1 MIRPTP
7 RAPRTATLFHY
18 TTLFRAILRAAAELP
33 LDDLGAPM
41 DVLWYRVPMPAD
53 APADVP
59 LGTIDGRGMVVAIPR
74 AGYWQCARIIEKGGF
89 PARSEER
96 RVGKEC
102 VSTCRSRWAPYH
114 SKKKQHNY

>member
-89 PARSEER
+89 RSEEHTSELQSLMR
-96 RVGKEC
+96 TSYAVFC
-102 VSTCRSRWAPYH
+102 L
-114 SKKKQHNY
+114 KKKNR